1 MIIDE
6 RLSIFIDALEWK
18 LPEHLM
24 DLEKRAVEE
33 QVPIIRRPMQSFLGF
48 LLRLVQPENILEI
61 GAAVGF
67 SSILMSEYVPET
79 TGITTIEKVP
89 VRIRA
94 AKSNFR
100 RYGKMDRITLLE
112 GDATE
117 VLSDL
122 SAQGKQY
129 DFIFMDAAKGQ
140 YMNFLPD
147 ILKMLSPH
155 GILVTDNVLQDGDV
169 IQSRYAVTRRDRTIH
184 GRMRE
189 YLYYLTH
196 SPELDTVILPVGD
209 GITVSRYIPEASC
222 DSECNRNE
230 VEFC

>member
-6 RLSIFIDALEWK
+6 RLSIFIDTLEWK
-18 LPEHLM
+18 LPEYLEG
-24 DLEKRAVEE
+24 LEKQATEDE
-33 QVPIIRRPMQSFLGF
+33 VPIIRRSMQSFLGF
-48 LLRLVQPENILEI
+48 FLRMAAPKSILEI

-67 SSILMSEYVPET
+67 SSLLMSESVPEET
-79 TGITTIEKVP
+79 SITTIEKVP
-89 VRIRA
+89 VRIQA
-94 AKSNFR
+94 AKANFKK
-100 RYGKMDRITLLE
+100 YGKEDRILLLE
-112 GDATE
+112 GDAAI
-117 VLSDL
+117 VLEEL
-122 SAQGKQY
+122 AEQEKKY

-140 YMNFLPD
+140 YLNFLPS
-147 ILKMLSPH
+147 ILKLLLPN

-209 GITVSRYIPEASC
+209 GITISRRIPDTEI
-222 DSECNRNE
+222 EEKGNE
-230 VEFC
+230 VSFC